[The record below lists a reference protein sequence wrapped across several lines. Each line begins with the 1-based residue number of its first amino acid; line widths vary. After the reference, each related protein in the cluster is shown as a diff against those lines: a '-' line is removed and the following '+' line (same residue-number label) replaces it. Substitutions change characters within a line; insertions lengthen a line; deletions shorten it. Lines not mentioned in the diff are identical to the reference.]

1 MYGFLIRK
9 KINVIFNEYVMCM
22 GSHKE
27 RKYNVIFNKYVI
39 CMDCHKEKNK
49 CNI

>member
-9 KINVIFNEYVMCM
+9 KRNVIFNKYVMCM

-27 RKYNVIFNKYVI
+27 
-39 CMDCHKEKNK
+39 ENK